1 MQFKKIIKNNLFK
14 IKKIQQSKLLEMYL
28 QKIILLLKK
37 IISNSKQI
45 THKDN

>member
-14 IKKIQQSKLLEMYL
+14 IIKILQSKLLEMYL
-28 QKIILLLKK
+28 QKITLHSKK
-37 IISNSKQI
+37 IISNFKQI